1 MRSKRRYEIW
11 TGVKGD
17 DKHGGIYLYKYEAD
31 ENKLL
36 LVRQEVRLRGF
47 THIAMSSDKNTLLV
61 TGKTDTD
68 QDVLQSYR
76 IADQNGSLRFM
87 NETVLHTAGD
97 VCHLSISPD
106 KKIIAVTDFAD
117 GAVHFYEM
125 DKEGKIGAFIQRLE
139 FKGSSVS
146 YRQDRAHPHSAFFT
160 ADSKYC
166 YVADFGSDKVW
177 ILEHKNNEKT
187 FDITGSWSAPA
198 GSGPRHI
205 AFHEKNGYTYTIM
218 EMSAQIAA
226 WKATKRAETEELQ
239 IINIANH
246 ELPGNFGE
254 VGEDGLPQHYMAAG
268 DIAISKTGEFIAASV
283 RGHYEIVILRVLPDG
298 RMELAS
304 RLPVRGAV
312 RTIRFNKEGDI
323 LFTLGERMGHSTGIM
338 EIFKRKEDDPALFKS
353 VNQIDILDAFVC
365 SIKELA

>member
-1 MRSKRRYEIW
+1 
-11 TGVKGD
+11 
-17 DKHGGIYLYKYEAD
+17 
-31 ENKLL
+31 
-36 LVRQEVRLRGF
+36 
-47 THIAMSSDKNTLLV
+47 
-61 TGKTDTD
+61 
-68 QDVLQSYR
+68 
-76 IADQNGSLRFM
+76 
-87 NETVLHTAGD
+87 
-97 VCHLSISPD
+97 
-106 KKIIAVTDFAD
+106 
-117 GAVHFYEM
+117 M

-139 FKGSSVS
+139 FKGSSIS
-146 YRQDRAHPHSAFFT
+146 YRQNRAHPHSAFFT

-226 WKATKRAETEELQ
+226 WKATKCAETEELQ

-283 RGHYEIVILRVLPDG
+283 RRHYEIVILRVLPDG
-298 RMELAS
+298 RMEIAS

-353 VNQIDILDAFVC
+353 VNQIDIPDAFVC

>member
-17 DKHGGIYLYKYEAD
+17 NKHGGIYLYKYEAD

-36 LVRQEVRLRGF
+36 LVRQEVQLRGF

-61 TGKTDTD
+61 TGKTDAD

-76 IADQNGSLRFM
+76 IADQNGSLIFM

-106 KKIIAVTDFAD
+106 EKIIAVTDFAD

-139 FKGSSVS
+139 FKGSSIS

-298 RMELAS
+298 RMELA
-304 RLPVRGAV
+304 
-312 RTIRFNKEGDI
+312 
-323 LFTLGERMGHSTGIM
+323 
-338 EIFKRKEDDPALFKS
+338 
-353 VNQIDILDAFVC
+353 
-365 SIKELA
+365 

>member
-1 MRSKRRYEIW
+1 
-11 TGVKGD
+11 
-17 DKHGGIYLYKYEAD
+17 
-31 ENKLL
+31 
-36 LVRQEVRLRGF
+36 
-47 THIAMSSDKNTLLV
+47 
-61 TGKTDTD
+61 
-68 QDVLQSYR
+68 
-76 IADQNGSLRFM
+76 
-87 NETVLHTAGD
+87 
-97 VCHLSISPD
+97 
-106 KKIIAVTDFAD
+106 
-117 GAVHFYEM
+117 
-125 DKEGKIGAFIQRLE
+125 
-139 FKGSSVS
+139 
-146 YRQDRAHPHSAFFT
+146 
-160 ADSKYC
+160 
-166 YVADFGSDKVW
+166 
-177 ILEHKNNEKT
+177 
-187 FDITGSWSAPA
+187 
-198 GSGPRHI
+198 
-205 AFHEKNGYTYTIM
+205 M

-338 EIFKRKEDDPALFKS
+338 EIFKRKEDDPDLFKS
-353 VNQIDILDAFVC
+353 VNQIDIPDAFVC